1 MDLDVEGSLPHDL
14 TGRYLCIGP
23 TPSGAADVHAVALHS
38 GRATSYRNRRVTTD
52 DAHASSSSLV
62 EFSGRTFSLSDG
74 SLAHELAANLET
86 LGPADLA
93 GGARGVGAHP
103 KLDRVS
109 GELYLISSPGDAAS
123 LIHVISP
130 GGMTRRTRS
139 IDNAPGPVR
148 DLALTTRHIVVVADG
163 AIGMV
168 ERHDTETF
176 SWHAIDSTAPFRV
189 VSAHDGDTLVMYVTT
204 PALERWSLHRDQR
217 EVRRTVI
224 DPTPQSAGR
233 INETRSGLP
242 HRYLYSVAGQAVVKH
257 DLLDGG
263 RTGHDVGNGRRPA
276 PRPPRGRRMAPRAR
290 QRRLASQHEPRRAR
304 RGRAGVLSN
313 RHGASSSSTSP

>member
-1 MDLDVEGSLPHDL
+1 VYRAHP
-14 TGRYLCIGP
+14 GRDGRRARGC
-23 TPSGAADVHAVALHS
+23 V

-74 SLAHELAANLET
+74 SLAYELAANLET
-86 LGPADLA
+86 VGPADLA
-93 GGARGVGAHP
+93 GGTRGVGAHP

-168 ERHDTETF
+168 DRHDTESF
-176 SWHAIDSTAPFRV
+176 SWHTIDSTAPVRV

-263 RTGHDVGNGRRPA
+263 RTGHNVANDRRPGEFLFVVDPHRDFREDGGWLLGLVHDDIPRA
-276 PRPPRGRRMAPRAR
+276 TSLVVLDAAAPESLPIATVRLPRPLPRE
-290 QRRLASQHEPRRAR
+290 L
-304 RGRAGVLSN
+304 
-313 RHGASSSSTSP
+313 HGLWSPTHL